1 MNLQHKWEYK
11 ISSFWSEEQTIKMQI
26 IIYIKL
32 NQELITVILIINID
46 DHGITPWDDSLDNIE
61 ELQKAAKK

>member
-1 MNLQHKWEYK
+1 MGNYR
-11 ISSFWSEEQTIKMQI
+11 ISSFWSEELTIKIQI

-32 NQELITVILIINID
+32 NQTLITVILIINID